1 MRIRGH
7 GAHTRALCNALRGL
21 FVVKSDRLGVHL
33 LRGIFASNIAFALD
47 FGLLVVLTEGVRL
60 HYLISN
66 VIGFMSGT
74 TLLYV
79 LSIYWVFSRRTIQ
92 SRQLEYWVFIFIG
105 AVGVGLNEALIWAF
119 TEKVHIHYLYSK
131 IIAGCT
137 VFFWNFLSR
146 RRLLFR

>member
-1 MRIRGH
+1 MAFR
-7 GAHTRALCNALRGL
+7 NALRRL
-21 FVVKSDRLGVHL
+21 FVVKSDRLSVHL
-33 LRGIFASNIAFALD
+33 LRGIFASNIAFAFD
-47 FGLLVVLTEGVRL
+47 FGLLVVLTEAVKL

-92 SRQLEYWVFIFIG
+92 SRHLEYWVFIFIG

-119 TEKVHIHYLYSK
+119 TEKVHIYYLYSK
-131 IIAGCT
+131 IIAGCM

-146 RRLLFR
+146 RHLLFR